1 MTLLQKTRNKIN
13 ERWILYHENGTI
25 EDVVIYGN
33 LNKKRWTRSNVRTK
47 NEGIVDTKINDRV
60 VYKKYQDAWNV

>member
-13 ERWILYHENGTI
+13 ERWILYHENETI